1 MPPSTRPRI
10 IQRLY
15 LPRLPLPD
23 LQHRPARQ
31 PIINKTPKHRVRDLL
46 RGRPLIRLA
55 YELQFLGVLSPE
67 GRLDNAR
74 RDAIDADI
82 EPRFERGEAA
92 NKAVHGVLGRD
103 VDGRVQVAVLAR
115 DGGYDED
122 AFGAPF
128 LLRFLLRRGRG
139 EEAADRELCGADRV
153 RHVDVQRRVPASV
166 ASVFRS
172 GTAGRVPEITPW
184 WVVDACS
191 GTDYVYRAERLG
203 GHVEHSLQLCPVGD
217 VCLLEHG
224 SGVASVCFDEMLG
237 FWT

>member
-1 MPPSTRPRI
+1 MRLGLLSCCAFSCGVDAERKLRI
-10 IQRLY
+10 
-15 LPRLPLPD
+15 
-23 LQHRPARQ
+23 ASCV
-31 PIINKTPKHRVRDLL
+31 VRI
-46 RGRPLIRLA
+46 G
-55 YELQFLGVLSPE
+55 
-67 GRLDNAR
+67 
-74 RDAIDADI
+74 
-82 EPRFERGEAA
+82 
-92 NKAVHGVLGRD
+92 
-103 VDGRVQVAVLAR
+103 
-115 DGGYDED
+115 
-122 AFGAPF
+122 
-128 LLRFLLRRGRG
+128 
-139 EEAADRELCGADRV
+139 C
-153 RHVDVQRRVPASV
+153 VDVQRRVPASV